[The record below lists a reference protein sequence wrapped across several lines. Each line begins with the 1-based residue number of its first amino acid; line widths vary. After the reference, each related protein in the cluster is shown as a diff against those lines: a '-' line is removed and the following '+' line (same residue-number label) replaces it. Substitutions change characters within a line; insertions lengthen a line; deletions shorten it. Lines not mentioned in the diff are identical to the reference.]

1 MKYNKLIR
9 DKIPDIIKRSGGNPI
24 IHIANGSEYLEK
36 LNEKLKEEVSE
47 FINENNEEELVD
59 ILEVINVIYEFNKF
73 NKKKLE
79 ILRKEKSDERG
90 KFNKRIILEKT

>member
-59 ILEVINVIYEFNKF
+59 ILEVIKVIYEFNEF
-73 NKKKLE
+73 N
-79 ILRKEKSDERG
+79 